1 MTTTWRT
8 GLGALLLAA
17 IAWAGCLVAALRVG
31 APEGKTG
38 TEREIRI
45 LARQYAYE
53 PHRIVVDAGDT
64 LRLRLVALDVVHG
77 FYLEGHDLEAEVRP
91 GRLPF
96 RVRHPSRSAAFEEV
110 EEVRVVARRPG
121 KYRYRCSVTCGP
133 LHPFMQGEL
142 VVRPNAAWVA
152 GAAGAGAVS
161 LGFFALAA
169 VGIPWR
175 RGERSRGRRLDLLAR
190 FPWLDRWVRSRA
202 FQPSLTIPALFVL
215 LFFLAAGFLGSPIGN
230 RNIIV
235 TVVWILWW
243 FVLITVLIPFGGRVW
258 CLACPIPSLGEW
270 LARRRILGV
279 RPPEDREGPCGR
291 TKEGRPWPR
300 RLRGLWV
307 PSLLFLAM
315 CTFSTILV
323 TRPGLTAFALGG
335 MVLAA
340 VLVHA
345 RYARRSFCRYL
356 CPLNAWMSVY
366 AVTAMVEVRARDAGL
381 CRDCRRHSCAVGSP
395 GAWECPWL
403 IANPATLERNG
414 YCGLCMECVK
424 ACPNRNMTLRARPF
438 CSEVAIRG
446 LDEAWMAMI
455 MVTLAVSYTVTL
467 LGPWGTVK
475 RWANVTESGDWA
487 GFGLHAAA
495 VWTAALLVVP
505 GLWWALSWLAG
516 RLAGGRTPPVREIFV
531 RYSYLLVPLGLFA
544 WIAFSLPLVFVNYTH
559 VTSSLSDPFGWGWNL
574 FGTADQRWS
583 PLFPE
588 WLPLVQVPLVLLG
601 LALSLGTGLEVAR
614 GLFPGGGAALRSL
627 LPHGVFCTAIAVVML
642 RLFAG

>member
-1 MTTTWRT
+1 MTTTRRA

-17 IAWAGCLVAALRVG
+17 LAWGGCLVAGLLVG
-31 APEGKTG
+31 APAGKKG
-38 TEREIRI
+38 AEREIRI
-45 LARQYAYE
+45 LARQYSYE

-77 FYLEGHDLEAEVRP
+77 FYLEGHDLEAEIRP

-96 RVRHPSRSAAFEEV
+96 RVRRPSQSAAFEEV
-110 EEVRVVARRPG
+110 EEVRVVVRRPG
-121 KYRYRCSVTCGP
+121 KYRYRCSVSCGT

-142 VVRPNAAWVA
+142 VVRPNTPYAAGVA
-152 GAAGAGAVS
+152 GAFAVA
-161 LGFFALAA
+161 LGFFGLAA
-169 VGIPWR
+169 VGVVGP
-175 RGERSRGRRLDLLAR
+175 RGERSPGRRFDLLAR
-190 FPWLDRWVRSRA
+190 LPWLDRWVRSRA
-202 FQPSLTIPALFVL
+202 FQPSLTIPMLLVL
-215 LFFLAAGFLGSPIGN
+215 LLFLAAGLLGSPIGN

-243 FVLITVLIPFGGRVW
+243 FVLITLLVPFGGRIW

-279 RPPEDREGPCGR
+279 RPEANRDGPGGR
-291 TKEGRPWPR
+291 ADGHRPWPR
-300 RLRGLWV
+300 RLQGLWISNV
-307 PSLLFLAM
+307 LFLGM

-335 MVLAA
+335 MMLAA

-366 AVTAMVEVRARDAGL
+366 AVTAMVEVRARDQAL
-381 CRDCRRHSCAVGSP
+381 CRDCRRHSCAVGSAE
-395 GAWECPWL
+395 AWACPWL
-403 IANPATLERNG
+403 IPNPASLERNN

-455 MVTLAVSYTVTL
+455 MVTLVISYTVTL

-475 RWANVTESGDWA
+475 RWANVTEVGDWA
-487 GFGLHAAA
+487 GFGLYAAA
-495 VWTAALLVVP
+495 VWVTALAVVP
-505 GLWWALSWLAG
+505 GLCWALSWLAG
-516 RLAGGRTPPVREIFV
+516 RLAGARTPSVREIFV
-531 RYSYLLVPLGLFA
+531 RYSYLLVPLGLCA
-544 WIAFSLPLVFVNYTH
+544 WIAFSLPLVLVNYTH

-574 FGTADQRWS
+574 FGTADQHWS

-588 WLPLVQVPLVLLG
+588 WLPLVQVPIVLLG
-601 LALSLGTGLEVAR
+601 LAFSLWTGLEVAR
-614 GLFPGGGAALRSL
+614 DLFPAGRAALRSL
-627 LPHGVFCTAIAVVML
+627 LPHGALCTAIAVVML